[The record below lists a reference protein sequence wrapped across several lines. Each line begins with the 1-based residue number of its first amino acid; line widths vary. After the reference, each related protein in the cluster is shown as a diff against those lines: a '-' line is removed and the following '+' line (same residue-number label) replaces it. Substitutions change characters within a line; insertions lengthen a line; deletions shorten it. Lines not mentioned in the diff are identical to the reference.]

1 MKQNNEIFKWNSIYQ
16 NNKVFQ
22 NQLKDKNQFE
32 IKEEE
37 FFGNL
42 KIMNNYIYGEY
53 GIGYSKINSI
63 TVKKIIELFIEKNKM
78 NYDDY
83 FLITSD
89 GNLEC
94 LEIIESIINLNDK
107 NIKFLTFQKFLG
119 FDKTFILSTIKTIKP
134 FGCIYLSKSI
144 FNPEILQI
152 HLYDS
157 NGKEIANEKLEYL
170 VKKMKKNI
178 DDINI
183 SQNKNV
189 YFLNNE
195 LLIKTFVD
203 KVKQIYSKDLNTNKK
218 TKIMISNRSEGVS
231 NILSKL
237 IGNQEFIYTIN
248 NKVKNY
254 DVNIY
259 KYQQFNDKT
268 IKKLFKKELIKAW
281 IKKANLLII
290 FNKEAS
296 QIFLF
301 VLNKNKIIFLNM
313 DLIVLILLN
322 DLYNNFFIDNYNV
335 SNMFIS
341 SNDLPNE
348 NIKKLMEKYNIH
360 FKQIQ
365 NNDFNNLTKNYMLL
379 FWNDYNQIVFGQK
392 SNKEFSIY
400 HLLVKMISIIES
412 YNNQYDSINI
422 LLSRLK
428 KMYGEFDSINKYWIN
443 KSKEN
448 IIKIINNIE
457 SNKETNIFNI
467 NKKYLE
473 EEEILNFE
481 NKIALIQYK
490 NKYLLSIKFNEINN
504 KASISFRKINLN
516 NNPKSKWYYWA
527 EKHEQKKIIKKLFLL
542 EEQ

>member
-1 MKQNNEIFKWNSIYQ
+1 
-16 NNKVFQ
+16 
-22 NQLKDKNQFE
+22 
-32 IKEEE
+32 
-37 FFGNL
+37 
-42 KIMNNYIYGEY
+42 MNNYIYGEY

-63 TVKKIIELFIEKNKM
+63 TTKKIIELFIEKNKM
-78 NYDDY
+78 NHDDY

-89 GNLEC
+89 GSSEC

-152 HLYDS
+152 NLYDS
-157 NGKEIANEKLEYL
+157 KGKEIKNDQLEYL
-170 VKKMKKNI
+170 IKKIEKNI
-178 DDINI
+178 DDIHI

-237 IGNQEFIYTIN
+237 ICNQEFIYTIN

-341 SNDLPNE
+341 SNNLPNE

-365 NNDFNNLTKNYMLL
+365 NNDFNNLTKNYM
-379 FWNDYNQIVFGQK
+379 
-392 SNKEFSIY
+392 
-400 HLLVKMISIIES
+400 
-412 YNNQYDSINI
+412 
-422 LLSRLK
+422 
-428 KMYGEFDSINKYWIN
+428 
-443 KSKEN
+443 
-448 IIKIINNIE
+448 
-457 SNKETNIFNI
+457 
-467 NKKYLE
+467 
-473 EEEILNFE
+473 
-481 NKIALIQYK
+481 
-490 NKYLLSIKFNEINN
+490 
-504 KASISFRKINLN
+504 
-516 NNPKSKWYYWA
+516 
-527 EKHEQKKIIKKLFLL
+527 
-542 EEQ
+542 